1 MTASNSPI
9 AWQRRCARPRRAGAR
24 PTSSGNDKP
33 ADSGG
38 LDSTIASPTGEGPG
52 AGADDPIQ
60 HHRFRPVGIGDTL
73 GRYRLVDEL
82 GSGGMATVYR
92 AVDRELRR
100 DVAIK
105 VLFAHLCKKR
115 EVMARFEREARA
127 VAALDHPN
135 ILRVHDVGGGP
146 PTSPAAGD
154 EPVEVDPPYIVLE
167 LVRGTSLREHLD
179 GREAILGELVA
190 CAGVV
195 MCSALAVAH
204 RAGIVHRDIKPANIM
219 VAPGG
224 RLVLAD
230 FGVARVADED
240 SSLVTR
246 TGALLGTP
254 AFMSPE
260 QAQGEPLDERSDLY
274 SLGATLYQMATGS
287 MPFGG
292 SAPRMMWAIAH
303 GEMVPPLRRN
313 PAMGA
318 PLAGVIQRLMAV
330 DPGARYATADE
341 ARIALLEVVRA
352 AGLGEADDELAG
364 YFADPDAHAS
374 KTRAAV
380 ISASLSAAR
389 AAMERRE
396 LPRAMA
402 LADRVLALDS
412 GNAEALTLVDEL
424 GQGARRGRMLRGG
437 AAALAL
443 VAVAGAAY
451 AWWPRGAADSV
462 VLAADAG
469 PASVDD
475 AAVLAQAGFVDAAA
489 AIAPAP
495 IDAGSAAM
503 PAVRPPRPRAGPDA
517 AVPIPIDAAPRVA
530 LPPPDAA
537 PPPPKPA
544 MLTLEMTP
552 WCNVLIDGEDR
563 GRANP
568 SRPLRVAPGRHTVV
582 CTQGPGMG
590 EWKQTVELA
599 PGQQLTLRGSVL
611 RPVTVR
617 VGVTG

>member
-1 MTASNSPI
+1 
-9 AWQRRCARPRRAGAR
+9 
-24 PTSSGNDKP
+24 
-33 ADSGG
+33 
-38 LDSTIASPTGEGPG
+38 
-52 AGADDPIQ
+52 
-60 HHRFRPVGIGDTL
+60 
-73 GRYRLVDEL
+73 
-82 GSGGMATVYR
+82 MATVYR

-146 PTSPAAGD
+146 PAGPRTGPRTGSPAALE

-167 LVRGTSLREHLD
+167 LVRGTSLREHLE

-190 CAGVV
+190 CTGAV

-230 FGVARVADED
+230 FGVARVEDED

-341 ARIALLEVVRA
+341 ARIALLELVRA

-364 YFADPDAHAS
+364 YFADPEAHS
-374 KTRAAV
+374 KKTRAAV
-380 ISASLSAAR
+380 IAASLTGAR

-412 GNAEALTLVDEL
+412 GNAEGLSLVDEL

-437 AAALAL
+437 VAALAL
-443 VAVAGAAY
+443 VAAAGAAY
-451 AWWPRGAADSV
+451 AWWPRGAAESVALAPDSGG
-462 VLAADAG
+462 DAG
-469 PASVDD
+469 SDAGSDATVIAS
-475 AAVLAQAGFVDAAA
+475 AVAVDAA
-489 AIAPAP
+489 PTLSDVDLAP
-495 IDAGSAAM
+495 IDAGR
-503 PAVRPPRPRAGPDA
+503 PAVRPPRLRMTPDA
-517 AVPIPIDAAPRVA
+517 AVPIAPISIDAAPRIA
-530 LPPPDAA
+530 PTPPDAA

-563 GRANP
+563 GRANAA
-568 SRPLRVAPGRHTVV
+568 RPLRVAPGRHTVV

-590 EWKQTVELA
+590 EWKQSVELA

-617 VGVTG
+617 VGVTGGDGVRVAGRVHANGSTFELRPDRYRIDVVKDGKARTGRWITIPRVGACTLRDQPAIDCYAPKP